1 MRLLRFVGI
10 CLLALILINS
20 MESVANQKKSLKA
33 ILDEKKDHRRVVL
46 LYGRNINQ
54 GHLIEQQQA
63 FTADQDGLN
72 ERDVDVIVLIDFELA
87 EPDRQYLMHNHFDF
101 LPSDDF
107 AGYLLG
113 KDGLLKKKFKQPIPA
128 DELFK
133 LIDAMPMRRDEMK
146 KHE

>member
-1 MRLLRFVGI
+1 MRGLGFVGI

-46 LYGRNINQ
+46 LYGRDINQ

-63 FTADQDGLN
+63 FMASQEGLN
-72 ERDVDVIVLIDFELA
+72 ERDVDIIVLINSELA
-87 EPDRQYLMHNHFDF
+87 EPDRQFLMHNHYDF

-107 AGYLLG
+107 AGYLIG
-113 KDGLLKKKFKQPIPA
+113 KDGGLKKKFKQPLTA
-128 DELFK
+128 DALFEI
-133 LIDAMPMRRDEMK
+133 IDAMPMRKDEMK
-146 KHE
+146 KQD